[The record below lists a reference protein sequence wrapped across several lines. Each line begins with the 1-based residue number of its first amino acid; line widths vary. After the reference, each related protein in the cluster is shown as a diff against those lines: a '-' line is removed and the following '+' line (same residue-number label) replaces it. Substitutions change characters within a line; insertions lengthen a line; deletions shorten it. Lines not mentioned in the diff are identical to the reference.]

1 MENFNLTFFL
11 LLIISNSFEFL
22 KPESFCIKAKNTVC
36 ADFDCGTNVCSI
48 NEESCINLISWRH
61 FMKLHS
67 KQGLRKFKKFLSNLK
82 PCITKEYKNHW
93 IHRFNIG

>member
-11 LLIISNSFEFL
+11 LLIKSNSFECL

-48 NEESCINLISWRH
+48 NEESCTEIGNRLI
-61 FMKLHS
+61 F
-67 KQGLRKFKKFLSNLK
+67 
-82 PCITKEYKNHW
+82 
-93 IHRFNIG
+93 